1 MNAIRLSTQP
11 SSTEPHSS
19 GPDLTD
25 RRRLER
31 SAVRWIIVALSVVLV
46 AVVVSTPWRSGS
58 NAVEHDVVSAV
69 RDRYVELSEAA
80 APDDR
85 IIEAARSFCAPS
97 GPSAAQR
104 AWLASVQIDPA
115 ELAQLAQPLCPSR

>member
-11 SSTEPHSS
+11 SSSEPHSS
-19 GPDLTD
+19 EPDLTD

-46 AVVVSTPWRSGS
+46 AVVVSTPWRGS
-58 NAVEHDVVSAV
+58 NPVEHDVVSAV

-85 IIEAARSFCAPS
+85 VIEAARSFCAPS

-115 ELAQLAQPLCPSR
+115 ELAQLAEPLCPSR